1 MTTQRPVI
9 RAAIYTRKSSD
20 EGLEQE
26 FNSLDA
32 QHEACSAFITSQR
45 HEGWKAVPTRFD
57 DGGISGG
64 TLDRPALQRLMAE
77 VDAGRIDMIVVY
89 KIDRLTRSL
98 ADFARLVER
107 LDRAGASLVSVTQA
121 FNTSTSMGRL
131 TLNVLLSFAQ
141 FEREVT
147 AERIRDK
154 IASSKQRGLWMG
166 GTIPLGY
173 DRHPDPQRRELVLN
187 TEEAETVRTL
197 FDLYDQ
203 HGSIRLVEIEAARLG
218 LRSKRHETES
228 GRRTG
233 GGVFTRGQIHYLLT
247 NPTYIG
253 MVRHKARTYAGQHP
267 AIIGRDLWDRVQAR
281 LLESRARPRVK
292 AGGGRDG
299 LPDMRHQ
306 TFPKGKG
313 AEEHSGDASLP
324 SAGAPGTTKRG
335 MTSPALTTGGTRAPL
350 LGLLFDETGD
360 GLTPSRTTT
369 GTRSYRYYVSNR
381 LIAGGIDPTG
391 WRLPAIPLEQEIA
404 KHLTAHLRALAA
416 QHRVLSVADART
428 TVALGDKV
436 DAIADG
442 IAADPGTQLPLLLA
456 RGRVHSGAM
465 HLDLNAAALSVRLDV
480 PADAL
485 APEFLATSFRF
496 HLRRRGIETKLVVG
510 DAIPVPDTTMIRALH
525 ESHCEMAARM
535 AGRRKSDASN
545 SSKGSRAR
553 RRSYLAFLSPRI
565 QQAILDGTTP
575 EGLTL
580 ERLLAADL
588 PMDWAAQERMLGFSE
603 DAARVGA

>member
-1 MTTQRPVI
+1 MTTRPVI

-32 QHEACSAFITSQR
+32 QHEACAAFITSQR
-45 HEGWKAVPTRFD
+45 HEGWKALPARFD

-107 LDRAGASLVSVTQA
+107 LDRAGASFVSVTQA

-173 DRHPDPQRRELVLN
+173 DRHPDPQRRELVVN
-187 TEEAETVRTL
+187 AEEAQTVRTL
-197 FDLYDQ
+197 FDLYDR
-203 HGSIRLVEIEAARLG
+203 HGSIRAVEVEAARMG
-218 LRSKRHETES
+218 LRSKRHDTAS
-228 GRRTG
+228 GKRSG
-233 GGVFTRGQIHYLLT
+233 GGAFTRGQIHYLLT
-247 NPTYIG
+247 NPTYCG
-253 MVRHKARTYAGQHP
+253 MVRHKARAYAGQHP

-281 LLESRARPRVK
+281 LLDSRARPRVK
-292 AGGGRDG
+292 AGGGAGG
-299 LPDMRHQ
+299 LPDIPVHEGVGG
-306 TFPKGKG
+306 TDANAGT
-313 AEEHSGDASLP
+313 GDAIRTT
-324 SAGAPGTTKRG
+324 ATGASISKRG
-335 MTSPALTTGGTRAPL
+335 TASPAPSTGGARAPL

-360 GLTPSRTTT
+360 GLTPTRTTT
-369 GTRSYRYYVSNR
+369 GTRSYRYYISNR
-381 LIAGGIDPTG
+381 LIAGGTDPTG
-391 WRLPAIPLEQEIA
+391 WRLPAVPLEQEIA
-404 KHLTAHLRALAA
+404 RHIAAHLRTAAA
-416 QHRVLSVADART
+416 QHRVLAVADART
-428 TVALGDKV
+428 ALALGDKV
-436 DAIADG
+436 TAVAND
-442 IAADPGTQLPLLLA
+442 IAADPATQLPLLLA
-456 RGRVHSGAM
+456 RGRIRGGAL
-465 HLDLNAAALSVRLDV
+465 HLDLNAATLADRLGV
-480 PADAL
+480 TADDL
-485 APEFLATSFRF
+485 APGFLATSFRF

-510 DAIPVPDTTMIRALH
+510 DTVPVPDTTLIRALR
-525 ESHCEMAARM
+525 ESHREMAARK
-535 AGRRKSDASN
+535 AGRRKSDAPTPT
-545 SSKGSRAR
+545 GSRAR
-553 RRSYLAFLSPRI
+553 RRSYLAFLSPGI
-565 QQAILDGTTP
+565 QCAILDGTTP

-588 PMDWAAQERMLGFSE
+588 PMDWAAQERMLGFGMGE
-603 DAARVGA
+603 AEAGA